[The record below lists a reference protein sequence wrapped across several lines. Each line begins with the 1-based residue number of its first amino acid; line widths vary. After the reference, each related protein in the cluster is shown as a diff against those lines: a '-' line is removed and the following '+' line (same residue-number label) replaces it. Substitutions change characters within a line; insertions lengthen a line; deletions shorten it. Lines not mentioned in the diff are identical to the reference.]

1 MGASLWCTAP
11 SPSPCLG
18 APPTP
23 WCPRHCGGPEPG
35 SRGASR
41 PRAGAR
47 AMDVFLCPSCRFVLR
62 DPVTVSCGH
71 SFCKRCLGEPL
82 PSRCLVC
89 RGRLRLLGARAVR
102 CNVLLGGLLEK
113 CLAREPR
120 LARLQSH
127 AQELLRSRD
136 YRAALRAA
144 QKGLELAP
152 DDVSL
157 RLCRSEAYV
166 ALQQYS
172 EALEDLEVVCRSEPE
187 ECEGYFRKGK
197 VLLELGEKSEAL
209 LQFHHC
215 LTLNPSFPAAQHQV
229 EKILTQDDSPLP
241 GTVVE
246 LLNAASL
253 DFKSSSSGKE
263 GTGPLLSPSSGG
275 EYGQDP
281 EREMEDGKAE
291 ALSELSQLEPRS
303 PQEPAWWPRRRKD
316 SGTSAERQEGGSL
329 GIGEETAADTA
340 TAKSSHHHEPALRDL
355 LSVSDLECSLCIR
368 MFYEPVTTPC
378 GHTFCKECLERS
390 LDHRPNCPLCK
401 QSLRE
406 YLKAGK
412 YNPTMLLVEIM
423 AATFPSQ
430 LADRKRVHEAE
441 MAELS
446 NLTKNIPIF
455 VCTMSFPGISCP
467 LHVFEPRYRLMMR
480 RCQETGTKMF
490 GMCMYEN
497 GKSFADYG
505 CMLEIQHIEFLADGR
520 SLVDTIG
527 RRRFRVLRRG
537 HRDGYNTADIEYL
550 EDEKVEGEE
559 LAELQRLH
567 ECTYQQA
574 QKFCEHGDAA
584 VRQILMHRG
593 PLPEKEEDIQATK
606 DGPAWCWWLI
616 SILPL
621 DPSEQLRLFATTSL
635 QARLTQLKH
644 ILTGILQRRD
654 YGHQL
659 ADLCPRGR
667 I

>member
-1 MGASLWCTAP
+1 
-11 SPSPCLG
+11 
-18 APPTP
+18 
-23 WCPRHCGGPEPG
+23 
-35 SRGASR
+35 
-41 PRAGAR
+41 
-47 AMDVFLCPSCRFVLR
+47 MDVFLCPSCRFVLR
-62 DPVTVSCGH
+62 EPVTVSCGH

-89 RGRLRLLGARAVR
+89 RGKLRLLGSRAVR

-152 DDVSL
+152 DDVLL

-187 ECEGYFRKGK
+187 ECE
-197 VLLELGEKSEAL
+197 
-209 LQFHHC
+209 
-215 LTLNPSFPAAQHQV
+215 
-229 EKILTQDDSPLP
+229 
-241 GTVVE
+241 
-246 LLNAASL
+246 
-253 DFKSSSSGKE
+253 
-263 GTGPLLSPSSGG
+263 
-275 EYGQDP
+275 DP
-281 EREMEDGKAE
+281 EKEMEDGKGE
-291 ALSELSQLEPRS
+291 ALSELNQLEPRS
-303 PQEPAWWPRRRKD
+303 PLEPAWWPRRWKD
-316 SGTSAERQEGGSL
+316 SGTSAERQEGRSL

-340 TAKSSHHHEPALRDL
+340 AAKSSHHHEPELRDL

-368 MFYEPVTTPC
+368 MFFEPVTTPC
-378 GHTFCKECLERS
+378 GHSFCKECLERC

-412 YNPTMLLVEIM
+412 YNPTVLLVEIM

-446 NLTKNIPIF
+446 NLTRNIPIF

-490 GMCMYEN
+490 GMCMYET

-505 CMLEIQHIEFLADGR
+505 CMLEIQRIEFLADGR
-520 SLVDTIG
+520 SLVDTKG
-527 RRRFRVLRRG
+527 RHRFRVLRRG

-559 LAELQRLH
+559 LAELQHLH

-584 VRQILMHRG
+584 LRQILMHRG

-635 QARLTQLKH
+635 RARLTQLKH
-644 ILTGILQRRD
+644 ILTGILQRCD
-654 YGHQL
+654 YGHQP
-659 ADLCPRGR
+659 ADLRPRGR